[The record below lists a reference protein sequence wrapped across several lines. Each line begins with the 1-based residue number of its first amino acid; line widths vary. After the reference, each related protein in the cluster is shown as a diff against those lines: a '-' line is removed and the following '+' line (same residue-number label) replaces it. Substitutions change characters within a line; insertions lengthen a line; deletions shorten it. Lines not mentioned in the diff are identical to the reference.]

1 MCWGMGSVWESDD
14 TLSDG
19 GEFYES
25 SEFFKHHKPAS
36 TNDQIPVLPSTPVL
50 LREHISILNKFFK
63 CGWVV

>member
-1 MCWGMGSVWESDD
+1 MFWGMGSVWESDD

-50 LREHISILNKFFK
+50 FYEHI
-63 CGWVV
+63 